1 MLTMRTTTFDG
12 FRLGAAAGLLLA
24 TLCTGLAWGQ
34 DESGAPAGRPPTP
47 VRAAPVV
54 LREVQEQRQITGNL
68 RALARSRVAT
78 IEGGLVVECPI
89 EEGDLVKKG
98 DLLARLDDRRLGL
111 ELQRIEAQSEVAQ
124 ATLVER
130 TAQVK
135 RSERDFALLSE
146 LSDRNAGNPKEL
158 ADAESDL
165 QVALARQLQ
174 AERDLT
180 VLKAQADLFRT
191 RLDDMVITAPFDGVI
206 VAKET
211 EVGQWL
217 GVGEALVEIV
227 SVGEFDAWLDV
238 PQSFAEAVRGPEVK
252 VSIQIRASQLQ
263 FPPAKPRIIRQVDP
277 IARTF
282 YLVVRVKD
290 TNDHLAPGMSVT
302 GWVPTG
308 QKAAHLLVPRD
319 ALMRNQ
325 AGFYV
330 YAVSQNPGGPALAM
344 PRQVNMLFEYEGF
357 VAIRPGGLEEGD
369 MVVTEGNER
378 LHPMANVAIIKDA
391 RPGAAERTTRPAG
404 SDPDAT
410 PAAGPEEGE

>member
-1 MLTMRTTTFDG
+1 MIGKNARVAILTALF
-12 FRLGAAAGLLLA
+12 AGVINV
-24 TLCTGLAWGQ
+24 GGAWGQ
-34 DESGAPAGRPPTP
+34 DEPAAPAGPPPTP

-54 LREVQEQRQITGNL
+54 LREVQELRQITGNL
-68 RALARSRVAT
+68 RALARSRVAS
-78 IEGGLVVECPI
+78 IESGLVVECPI

-98 DLLARLDDRRLGL
+98 DLLARLDDRRLAL
-111 ELQRIEAQSEVAQ
+111 EILRIEAQSEVAQ
-124 ATLVER
+124 ATLEER
-130 TAQVK
+130 SAEVK

-146 LSDRNAGNPKEL
+146 LSQRNAGNPREL
-158 ADAESDL
+158 ADAVSDL

-180 VLKAQADLFRT
+180 VLKAEADLFRT

-206 VAKET
+206 VVKET

-217 GVGEALVEIV
+217 GVGESLAEIV
-227 SVGEFDAWLDV
+227 SVGQFDAWLDV

-252 VSIQIRASQLQ
+252 VPIQVRASQLAY
-263 FPPAKPRIIRQVDP
+263 PPAKPRIIRQVDP

-290 TNDHLAPGMSVT
+290 DSDHLAPGMSVT

-330 YAVSQNPGGPALAM
+330 YAVSESPVGPGQAV

-357 VAIRPGGLEEGD
+357 VAIRPGGLQEGD

-378 LHPMANVAIIKDA
+378 LHPMAAVAIIKDA
-391 RPGAAERTTRPAG
+391 QPGAAERTTRPAG
-404 SDPDAT
+404 PDSDA
-410 PAAGPEEGE
+410 AAGGEPEEGE

>member
-1 MLTMRTTTFDG
+1 VMLTMRTMTFDG
-12 FRLGAAAGLLLA
+12 FRLRAAVWLLLA
-24 TLCTGLAWGQ
+24 MLCTPLALGQ
-34 DESGAPAGRPPTP
+34 EPPGGRPPTP

-98 DLLARLDDRRLGL
+98 DLLARLDDRRLAL
-111 ELQRIEAQSEVAQ
+111 ELLRIEAQSEVAQ

-130 TAQVK
+130 NAQVN
-135 RSERDFALLSE
+135 RSERDFRLLQEVSE
-146 LSDRNAGNPKEL
+146 RNAGNPKEL

-206 VAKET
+206 VVKET

-217 GVGEALVEIV
+217 GVGDPLVEIV

-252 VSIQIRASQLQ
+252 VPIQVRASQLQ
-263 FPPAKPRIIRQVDP
+263 YPPAKPRIIRQVDP
-277 IARTF
+277 ISRTF

-290 TNDHLAPGMSVT
+290 DNDHLAPGMSVT

-308 QKAAHLLVPRD
+308 QKAAHLLLPRD

-330 YAVSQNPGGPALAM
+330 YAVSQSPGGPAQAV
-344 PRQVNMLFEYEGF
+344 PRQVDMLFEYEGF
-357 VAIRPGGLEEGD
+357 VAIRPGGLQEGD

-378 LHPMANVAIIKDA
+378 LFPMSPVAIVEDTG
-391 RPGAAERTTRPAG
+391 PGAANRG
-404 SDPDAT
+404 T
-410 PAAGPEEGE
+410 PADGSKPGSTATAGREESD

>member
-1 MLTMRTTTFDG
+1 VRYPVFSTIATGLLAANLLTP
-12 FRLGAAAGLLLA
+12 LAAA
-24 TLCTGLAWGQ
+24 Q
-34 DESGAPAGRPPTP
+34 DEAGAPGAPGAPAGPPPTP
-47 VRAAPVV
+47 VRAEPVV

-68 RALARSRVAT
+68 RALARSRVAS
-78 IEGGLVVECPI
+78 IESGLVVECPI

-98 DLLARLDDRRLGL
+98 DVLARLDDRRLAL
-111 ELQRIEAQSEVAQ
+111 ELLRIEAQSEVAQ
-124 ATLVER
+124 ATLEER
-130 TAQVK
+130 RAEVK
-135 RSERDFALLSE
+135 RSERDFELLSE
-146 LSDRNAGNPKEL
+146 LSERNAGNPKEL

-165 QVALARQLQ
+165 QVARARQLQ

-180 VLKAQADLFRT
+180 VMKAQTDLLRT

-206 VAKET
+206 VVKET

-217 GVGEALVEIV
+217 GEGEALAEIV

-252 VSIQIRASQLQ
+252 VPIQIRASQLAY
-263 FPPAKPRIIRQVDP
+263 PPAKPRIIRQVDP

-290 TNDHLAPGMSVT
+290 DNDHLAPGMSVT

-308 QKAAHLLVPRD
+308 RMAAHLLLPRD

-325 AGFYV
+325 AGFFV
-330 YAVSQNPGGPALAM
+330 YMVSQRPGGPGQAM
-344 PRQVNMLFEYEGF
+344 PRQVDMLFEYEGF
-357 VAIRPGGLEEGD
+357 VAIRPGGLQEGD

-378 LHPMANVAIIKDA
+378 LFPMSPVAIIEDA
-391 RPGAAERTTRPAG
+391 RP
-404 SDPDAT
+404 
-410 PAAGPEEGE
+410 EEND

>member
-1 MLTMRTTTFDG
+1 VRYPVLSTIAMGLLAASLLTPLAAAQDEP
-12 FRLGAAAGLLLA
+12 GAAGAAG
-24 TLCTGLAWGQ
+24 GP
-34 DESGAPAGRPPTP
+34 PATP
-47 VRAAPVV
+47 VRAEPVV

-98 DLLARLDDRRLGL
+98 DVLARLDDRRVAL
-111 ELQRIEAQSEVAQ
+111 ELQRIEAQREVAQ
-124 ATLVER
+124 ATLEER
-130 TAQVK
+130 ITQVR
-135 RSERDFALLSE
+135 RSERDFGLLKE

-165 QVALARQLQ
+165 QVAQARQLQ

-180 VLKAQADLFRT
+180 VRKAQADLLRT
-191 RLDDMVITAPFDGVI
+191 RLEDMVITAPFDGVI
-206 VAKET
+206 VTKET

-217 GVGEALVEIV
+217 GVGDVLAEVV

-252 VSIQIRASQLQ
+252 IPIQIRASQLQ
-263 FPPAKPRIIRQVDP
+263 YPPAKPRIIRQVDP

-282 YLVVRVKD
+282 YAVVRVKD
-290 TNDHLAPGMSVT
+290 DNDHLAPGMSVT

-308 QKAAHLLVPRD
+308 QRASHLLVPRD

-330 YAVSQNPGGPALAM
+330 YAVMQQAPAGPGQAV
-344 PRQVNMLFEYEGF
+344 PRQVDLLFEYEGYA
-357 VAIRPGGLEEGD
+357 AIRPGGLREGE

-378 LHPMANVAIIKDA
+378 LYPMATVSIIGQS
-391 RPGAAERTTRPAG
+391 PPTSG
-404 SDPDAT
+404 
-410 PAAGPEEGE
+410 PAAPGSGGSIQRGRGE